1 MPLALKQ
8 LSRNGGLRTGHLPLV
23 LFGVLG
29 VCRHLVCAHT
39 RKQEPNVRCLS
50 LSLCSVTLTASLTKP
65 EDHRFTWA
73 GWLADSQDPSLYR
86 PVLIYRPCA
95 VMPGFLRGA
104 SALRHQPSHGYA
116 ETSAPTRLRWDI
128 SPHTAVVCIS
138 CVKQFLMALFFKCSE
153 SYCVYIRNWRPPP
166 RKIFGSAYVRNE
178 GLPK

>member
-1 MPLALKQ
+1 MPPALKQ

-29 VCRHLVCAHT
+29 VYRHLVCAHT
-39 RKQEPNVRCLS
+39 GKQEPNVRCLP

-95 VMPGFLRGA
+95 VVPGFLRGA
-104 SALRHQPSHGYA
+104 SALRHQHSQVACVHFMC
-116 ETSAPTRLRWDI
+116 ETI
-128 SPHTAVVCIS
+128 SYGFIFQC
-138 CVKQFLMALFFKCSE
+138 FE
-153 SYCVYIRNWRPPP
+153 SYCVYIRHWRPPP